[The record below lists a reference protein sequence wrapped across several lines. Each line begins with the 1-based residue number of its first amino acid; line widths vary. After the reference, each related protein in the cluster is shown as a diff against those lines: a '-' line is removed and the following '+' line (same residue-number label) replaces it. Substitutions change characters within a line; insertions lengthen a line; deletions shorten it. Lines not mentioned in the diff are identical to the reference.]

1 VPVTLPAACR
11 ATFRIFCSLRFL
23 KLKTDGH
30 PIKTET
36 SPKSYKTEIKV
47 LANPGLTLTA
57 RSLAFLS
64 FSSFS
69 FRLALSFLAF
79 YKDNKEGQNQF
90 QG

>member
-1 VPVTLPAACR
+1 MPFTSYTLCG
-11 ATFRIFCSLRFL
+11 LRLF
-23 KLKTDGH
+23 KLKTEEQKGKRQ
-30 PIKTET
+30 KTP
-36 SPKSYKTEIKV
+36 PKSYKTEIKV